1 VPAAP
6 ATLDLD
12 ATRFDDACRALAEE
26 VRQFEPDLV
35 VGIATGGSVVARSVA
50 PHLSG
55 LPPVV
60 DIELKRPST
69 RLKERVGAAR
79 LLGRLPRRAKNV
91 LRWLEVEV
99 REHALGRK
107 RDARERAEA
116 HAPDAGFVA
125 ALQGAART
133 LVIDDTVD
141 TGRTLVTAVE
151 LARAAEPAAEV
162 RTAVL
167 ASTFRNP
174 PVRADYCLFDR
185 TLLRLPWSLDV

>member
-12 ATRFDDACRALAEE
+12 ATRFEDACRGLADA

-35 VGIATGGSVVARSVA
+35 VGVATGGAVVARSVA

-55 LPPVV
+55 RPPVV
-60 DIELKRPST
+60 EVELKRPST
-69 RLKERVGAAR
+69 RLKERVGAGRLLAR
-79 LLGRLPRRAKNV
+79 LPGRAKNV

-116 HAPDAGFVA
+116 HVPDAGLVD
-125 ALQGAART
+125 ALRGAERT

-141 TGRTLVTAVE
+141 TGRTLVAAVE
-151 LARAAEPAAEV
+151 LARAAEPAAEL

-167 ASTFRNP
+167 ASTFRDP

-185 TLLRLPWSLDV
+185 TLLRMPWSLDS